1 MTVCNVTHLL
11 PHGGTDLMGP
21 QHDYAS
27 FGNDKWEMENLHS
40 KRTLHVDH
48 FYNRLDFAL
57 RNKRRP
63 VSYNLFDLG
72 PAAGE
77 TSDSWRAG
85 QNQRRNLFRET
96 LYRAFVISPHPHA
109 QLHLRQIRGWRAC
122 QWTMRRAR
130 AHKLRQHLIEAKTKS
145 IQSRTQDPVSRLR
158 LVVCIRP
165 GVHKCP
171 DSLVARRIANGNF
184 QRLGCPSAFNSIDAN
199 TVAAFVI
206 QMHGGEIRN
215 AIRRN
220 VFARIAHL
228 INQLFFDRGNNYP
241 SAGAFMFGNNK
252 GSIGRCLDNRETY
265 PCEIRNAAPLI

>member
-109 QLHLRQIRGWRAC
+109 QLQVATSSPTIRHLVFVVSVMSAPQVQPAILPV
-122 QWTMRRAR
+122 TRRPPA
-130 AHKLRQHLIEAKTKS
+130 
-145 IQSRTQDPVSRLR
+145 
-158 LVVCIRP
+158 
-165 GVHKCP
+165 GVP
-171 DSLVARRIANGNF
+171 
-184 QRLGCPSAFNSIDAN
+184 
-199 TVAAFVI
+199 
-206 QMHGGEIRN
+206 
-215 AIRRN
+215 
-220 VFARIAHL
+220 
-228 INQLFFDRGNNYP
+228 
-241 SAGAFMFGNNK
+241 
-252 GSIGRCLDNRETY
+252 
-265 PCEIRNAAPLI
+265 